1 MSIFLGKGEVPEAL
15 AEHMHAAWIQFIQT
29 GDPGWPAYDLSS
41 RKTMVFDTES
51 VLVDD
56 PDAGKHDVWREI
68 R

>member
-1 MSIFLGKGEVPEAL
+1 
-15 AEHMHAAWIQFIQT
+15 
-29 GDPGWPAYDLSS
+29 LSS